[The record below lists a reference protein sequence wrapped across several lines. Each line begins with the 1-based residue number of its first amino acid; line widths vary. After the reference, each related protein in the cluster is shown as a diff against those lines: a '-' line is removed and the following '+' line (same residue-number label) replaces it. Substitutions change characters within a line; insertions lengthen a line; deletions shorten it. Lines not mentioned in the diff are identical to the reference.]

1 MFKEPAFS
9 FNDLCYCFV
18 CVRVCVLSIFIF
30 SVLYELFSSTN
41 FGFVCSSFSSYFRF
55 RVRLST

>member
-9 FNDLCYCFV
+9 FNDLCYCFS
-18 CVRVCVLSIFIF
+18 CVCVLSAFI
-30 SVLYELFSSTN
+30 SSDLYEFFSSTN
-41 FGFVCSSFSSYFRF
+41 FCSSFSSYFRC